1 MSSPV
6 NGGFAC
12 FNCGLLLAPDTARCP
27 RCGAPQPGRANGCPG
42 AGHPSHVPPAEP
54 LHPAVTAIIT
64 FFFGLFGLIP
74 CLISTSRAKRLS
86 LPTRPHWLAFW
97 IPELVRVSVYV
108 IVAIGMIAGVGILAG
123 LAPRSPGGSGGVAP
137 SSSYSYSTTAPSATS
152 SSDQLR
158 VRPQRRRRLA
168 AERQDLAPDGRGL
181 QPGDQREVHD
191 GLRHRRRVHD
201 LLRRQRSRGL
211 HPELTAVRP
220 RREGRG
226 SGRGRW
232 RCRARRP

>member
-97 IPELVRVSVYV
+97 IPELVRVSIYV
-108 IVAIGMIAGVGILAG
+108 IVAIGMIAGVSILAG

-152 SSDQLR
+152 SSALGWPAGA
-158 VRPQRRRRLA
+158 VECSSSVA
-168 AERQDLAPDGRGL
+168 AGNDRTSCEFALNVADAW
-181 QPGDQREVHD
+181 
-191 GLRHRRRVHD
+191 
-201 LLRRQRSRGL
+201 QRSDRASTQTVEAYSPVTNEKYTMGCA
-211 HPELTAVRP
+211 TVAGYTTCSGGNGAVVYIR
-220 RREGRG
+220 
-226 SGRGRW
+226 S
-232 RCRARRP
+232 